1 MPGSLALAASPLDG
15 TQWNIKTTAPAAPAP
30 PDSQIQFKDGKFTSP
45 AFEPQG
51 FAPSNYSL
59 TSPEGAPLVWE
70 TMQTSATAGILSWRG
85 DLEGDTTMRVV
96 ASWRKADG
104 TVVNYFFVG
113 KRVGEAPRAAIP
125 KPEEPGAAKPE
136 PAAPA
141 AAKPKPEAPSA
152 VKAKPEAPGAVK
164 PKPEATSA
172 IQPKVEEP
180 RATKTKAEEP
190 RAAKPK
196 PKAKPKAKAPVQSKP
211 E

>member
-1 MPGSLALAASPLDG
+1 MRRWFRPAGLVIFGLVVFAMPGSLALAASPLDG

-104 TVVNYFFVG
+104 TVVNYSFVG
-113 KRVGEAPRAAIP
+113 TRIGETPRAATP
-125 KPEEPGAAKPE
+125 K
-136 PAAPA
+136 PAAPD
-141 AAKPKPEAPSA
+141 
-152 VKAKPEAPGAVK
+152 VVK

-172 IQPKVEEP
+172 IEPKVEEP
-180 RATKTKAEEP
+180 RATKAKAEEP
-190 RAAKPK
+190 RPAKPK
-196 PKAKPKAKAPVQSKP
+196 PKSKAKPKAKAPVQSKP